1 MHYNDNFLKEY
12 LMPPVSKQI
21 SSRIAAW
28 LMRRTP
34 KTGGRRVVALSAAVS
49 SDIGVVRVE
58 NQDRVA
64 IARGNDFAGRSFI
77 LVALSDG
84 IGGMKNG
91 AECAATA
98 LGTFFGTFFEEMQ
111 LEDEPMRCLT
121 CATHKANLSVH
132 DKFGGE
138 GGATLVAVLIS
149 AGGLVH
155 WLSVGDSR
163 VYHSLGTKLTQISVD
178 DTIAGQLGKNIDAGL
193 GQSNLLQF
201 IGMGKQLEPHIARLD
216 TGMQGS
222 VLLTSDGVHFL
233 HSEWLGQIVGHS
245 SDPGMCVRRLAELSK
260 WCGGTDNASVAMIA
274 LDAEINDNPIEHSE
288 AGLEIWDS
296 FGELQIID
304 WLARSQQTATVS
316 TVTSVTPNIGTNA
329 SASNSAYPATQP
341 EVPQPKPTRSKSS
354 RKPKLKHKDPL
365 DKVDEDVA
373 VPQLL
378 MKFSNKATD

>member
-1 MHYNDNFLKEY
+1 MNS
-12 LMPPVSKQI
+12 VSNQI
-21 SSRIAAW
+21 ASRITTW
-28 LMRRTP
+28 FMRRTP
-34 KTGGRRVVALSAAVS
+34 NSGGRRVIALSAALS
-49 SDIGVVRVE
+49 SEMGVVRSE

-98 LGTFFGTFFEEMQ
+98 LGAFFGAFSEEVQ
-111 LEDEPMRCLT
+111 VEGEPTRWLSR
-121 CATHKANLSVH
+121 ATHKANLAVH
-132 DKFGGE
+132 AKFSGD

-178 DTIAGQLGKNIDAGL
+178 DTIAGQLGKIIDHGL

-201 IGMGKQLEPHIARLD
+201 IGMGKQLEPHIAKLD

-233 HSEWLGQIVGHS
+233 NPEWLGQIVGHS
-245 SDPGMCVRRLAELSK
+245 PDPGMCVRRLAELAK
-260 WCGGTDNASVAMIA
+260 WCGGPDNASVAMIA
-274 LDAEINDNPIEHSE
+274 LDAEINDPPNDHSN
-288 AGLEIWDS
+288 GGIEIWDS
-296 FGELQIID
+296 FGELQIIG
-304 WLARSQQTATVS
+304 WHVSPLPSATAMTVG
-316 TVTSVTPNIGTNA
+316 SVTPNVGTNT
-329 SASNSAYPATQP
+329 STSNSGRPPTQSK
-341 EVPQPKPTRSKSS
+341 VNQPKPKRNKPS
-354 RKPKLKHKDPL
+354 RKSNVKHKVPL
-365 DKVDEDVA
+365 DKVEEDVE

-378 MKFSNKATD
+378 MKFPHKAI